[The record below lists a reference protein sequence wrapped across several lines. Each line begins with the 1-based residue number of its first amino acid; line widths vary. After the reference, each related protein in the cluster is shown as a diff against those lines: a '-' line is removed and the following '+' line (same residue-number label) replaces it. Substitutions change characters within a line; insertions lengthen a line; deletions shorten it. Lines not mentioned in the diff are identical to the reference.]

1 MTCVELQ
8 ESLAEIEDGTNTAQ
22 LAHLKTC
29 RECSTLVNE
38 LLVIASSAA
47 ELREANDPSPRVWNS
62 IEIALR
68 QEGLIHPPRPNRSL
82 IPWSGSRWAWTRW
95 AAPVAALLLI
105 TVGIWMRET
114 SHTTD
119 LAKTVP
125 APQTRTSDPEV
136 AAMNDGNDGLK
147 DDDLLKEVAT
157 LSPAMQLQYTDNL
170 HRANEYIRDA
180 KSVVDQYP
188 NDAEARRS
196 LLEAYQQ
203 KAMLFELAMDRS
215 LP

>member
-8 ESLAEIEDGTNTAQ
+8 ESLAEVEDGTSAAQ
-22 LAHLKTC
+22 LAHLKAC
-29 RECSTLVNE
+29 GQCSALMRE

-47 ELREANDPSPRVWNS
+47 DLREASDPSPRVWNS

-82 IPWSGSRWAWTRW
+82 IPASSSRWAWARW

-105 TVGIWMRET
+105 TVGVWMHET
-114 SHTTD
+114 AHPGEI
-119 LAKTVP
+119 AKTLP
-125 APQTRTSDPEV
+125 APQTMTSDPEI
-136 AAMNDGNDGLK
+136 AATTDGLK
-147 DDDLLKEVAT
+147 DDDLLQEVAT
-157 LSPAMQLQYTDNL
+157 LSPAMQQQYIDNL